1 MTNVRVE
8 QVDCARADGWVV
20 RANTLR
26 YGRQKV
32 MYEGTYYQC
41 IEYVTRQF
49 NNPLVESIAFWI
61 DGISNGEFWN
71 NVPIRLHKDGR
82 CEVLSYMM
90 K

>member
-8 QVDCARADGWVV
+8 QVDCNRSDGWVV
-20 RANTLR
+20 RANTIR

-32 MYEGTYYQC
+32 MYKGTYYEC

-49 NNPLVESIAFWI
+49 NNRLVESIAFWI
-61 DGISNGEFWN
+61 DGISDGRFWN
-71 NVPIRLHKDGR
+71 NVPIRLHRDGR
-82 CEVLSYMM
+82 CEILSYMM